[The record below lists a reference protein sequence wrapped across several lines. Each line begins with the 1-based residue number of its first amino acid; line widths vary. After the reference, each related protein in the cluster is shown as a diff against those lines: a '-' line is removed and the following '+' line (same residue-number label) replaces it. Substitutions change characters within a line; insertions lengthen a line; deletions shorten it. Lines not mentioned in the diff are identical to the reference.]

1 MKLFNA
7 LAFVVNS
14 LNKLPHDKA
23 LHFIV
28 GVLIYAVAHFI
39 SPVVGMVAVTIAAVG
54 KEVYDY
60 ANRDRHTPDV
70 WDAVVTVIGGVAGLI
85 CGL

>member
-1 MKLFNA
+1 MNP
-7 LAFVVNS
+7 

-23 LHFIV
+23 LHIIV
-28 GVLIYAVAHFI
+28 GVLAYAVFHFV
-39 SPVVGMVAVTIAAVG
+39 SSAVGLIAATVAAVG

-70 WDAVVTVIGGVAGLI
+70 WDAVATLAGGLI
-85 CGL
+85 GFVCDLNLS